1 MDLNYSIENIFPTPI
16 HILDLNQFDEIRDNL
31 INYAYD
37 LQKKNP
43 VSIGSSE
50 QEGWDYCHPLEGW
63 QSPRF
68 KVNHNNNDLLQ
79 NYLISILSQLDFIK
93 ESVGMKVTTWM
104 NINAKNNLSVKHD
117 HSGSVLSGV
126 LWVKCYKNCGR
137 IVFDNPLTFQSFNEI
152 SSYKSEF
159 IKKNNYCH
167 SYFFNPIEGRMLIFP
182 SYLQHHV
189 EVNNSEED
197 RISISFNI
205 DLINE

>member
-50 QEGWDYCHPLEGW
+50 QEAWNYCHPLEGW

-152 SSYKSEF
+152 SSYRSEF
-159 IKKNNYCH
+159 IKKNKTEKKKYILVFL
-167 SYFFNPIEGRMLIFP
+167 SYFNSMHMFNFQIYF
-182 SYLQHHV
+182 
-189 EVNNSEED
+189 
-197 RISISFNI
+197 
-205 DLINE
+205 